1 MMYMRVLQSIHGHL
15 GMLAAA
21 ALIHP
26 AIVLRRGKPLSY
38 RGRWAVSLSTG
49 FTVLAYS
56 AGIAIYADYRNLVKR
71 ALFHENLHAGML
83 FETKEHLALSVVC
96 LALGGLVAALA
107 APRRATALRRSAAVI
122 YALAAALCLL
132 TGALGVYVT
141 SVHGFW
147 H

>member
-1 MMYMRVLQSIHGHL
+1 MSIRLLQSIHGHL

-26 AIVLRRGKPLSY
+26 AIVLRRGKPLGY
-38 RGRWAVSLSTG
+38 RARWAVSLSTL

-71 ALFHENLHAGML
+71 ALFHTNLNAGML
-83 FETKEHLALSVVC
+83 FETKEHLALAVVC
-96 LALGGLVAALA
+96 LALGALTAALVA
-107 APRRATALRRSAAVI
+107 PREATALRRSAAIV

-132 TGALGVYVT
+132 TGALGMYVS
-141 SVHGFW
+141 SVRGFW
-147 H
+147 G